1 MAERKSY
8 LLRLPPE
15 LMDTLHRWSKDELR
29 SLNAQIEYLLRD
41 AVRQRKKGLVEP
53 TDPPQEDGPG

>member
-15 LMDTLHRWSKDELR
+15 LMDVLQRWSKDELR

-41 AVRQRKKGLVEP
+41 AVRRRKKGRVEP
-53 TDPPQEDGPG
+53 SDTAQDQ